1 MKQPT
6 NKPAINLD
14 HNNSHSINIKII
26 DFTNKVIYKLKIIT

>member
-1 MKQPT
+1 MKKPT
-6 NKPAINLD
+6 DKLVTNLG